1 METPAAR
8 PEPSVTTLDNG
19 LRVVVAPDHLVPAVA
34 VELWYDVGSRHEV
47 PGRTGFAHLF
57 EHLMFQGSRNVD
69 GAGHFAE
76 IQAVGGALN
85 GTTSFDRTNY
95 FETVPTRAFELALW
109 LEADRM
115 GTLLDALDQANLDNQ
130 RDVVKNERRQRYDN
144 VPYGTAWEQLFTA
157 LFPDEHPYDHLP
169 IGSMDDL
176 DAASLEDAHA
186 FFLTHYTP
194 SNAVLSI
201 AGDVDERQAVD
212 AAARMFTG
220 IPNHHDAPDARDGTI
235 GPLSGQPAL
244 ACDEV
249 VPAASRYTAWRI
261 PPDGHDDHD
270 ALTVAFEVLTGGGAS
285 RLVRRLVR
293 DTELA
298 QDVSAGAF
306 EMVGGVDVGVMV
318 ARARSGQSLDEL
330 TDAMEAEVAALAA
343 DGPNDDEVARAVAR
357 LTRERLDITATV
369 AGRADDHARHLTLFG
384 DPLHGDVALQRL
396 QAVTPQRV
404 QAAVAAHLDPANH
417 ATLDYRNVA

>member
-1 METPAAR
+1 MDTPALR
-8 PEPSVTTLDNG
+8 PPPAVTTLDNG
-19 LRVVVAPDHLVPAVA
+19 LRVVVAPDHLVPSVA
-34 VELWYDVGSRHEV
+34 VELWYDVGSRHES

-57 EHLMFQGSRNVD
+57 EHLMFQGSRNVQ

-115 GTLLDALDQANLDNQ
+115 GTLLDALDQPNLDNQ

-144 VPYGTAWEQLFTA
+144 VPYGTAWEQLFA
-157 LFPDEHPYDHLP
+157 VLFPQGHPYDHLP

-201 AGDVDERQAVD
+201 AGDVTNDRAV
-212 AAARMFTG
+212 AAAVTMFGG
-220 IPNHHDAPDARDGTI
+220 IPDHYDAPDARDGTI
-235 GPLSGQPAL
+235 GALSGQPAL
-244 ACDEV
+244 TSDEI
-249 VPAASRYTAWRI
+249 VPAASRYVTWRI
-261 PPDGHDDHD
+261 PPHGDADHD
-270 ALTVAFEVLTGGGAS
+270 ALTVAFEILSGGGAS

-293 DTELA
+293 GEELA
-298 QDVSAGAF
+298 QDVSSGAF
-306 EMVGGVDVGVMV
+306 EMVGGVDVGIMV
-318 ARARSGQSLDEL
+318 VRARSGRSLDEVVE
-330 TDAMEAEVAALAA
+330 AMEEEVAQLGAQ
-343 DGPNDDEVARAVAR
+343 DPGEDEVARAVAR
-357 LTRERLDITATV
+357 LTRDRLDITATV
-369 AGRADDHARHLTLFG
+369 AGRADDHARSLTLFG
-384 DPLHGDVALQRL
+384 DPAHGDVALQRL
-396 QAVTPQRV
+396 QAVTPDRV
-404 QAAVAAHLDPANH
+404 RAAVADHLGPEQH